1 MLFVPPSS
9 LDSAEEVCGDYTRER
24 LEAMD
29 AAFVAAVELAFAK
42 GLESRVAAAASV
54 RVGYTLMW
62 CPLGCRRSQKEA
74 PAATGAGLGG
84 PWADPDSTPIRSW
97 LGANVSVETFS
108 LDGPAL
114 T

>member
-42 GLESRVAAAASV
+42 GGGEPR
-54 RVGYTLMW
+54 GGW
-62 CPLGCRRSQKEA
+62 CDGSGWVQER
-74 PAATGAGLGG
+74 PAVHRG
-84 PWADPDSTPIRSW
+84 RY
-97 LGANVSVETFS
+97 
-108 LDGPAL
+108 
-114 T
+114 